1 MHGIMDRLVL
11 IRTSLKQINEIS
23 ASDLVSNLKKSTLK
37 RASKRA
43 CESPLPH
50 DALLS
55 QGDRIVAYKAA
66 LFDM

>member
-11 IRTSLKQINEIS
+11 IRTSVKQINEIS
-23 ASDLVSNLKKSTLK
+23 ASMLVSNLKNSTLM

-43 CESPLPH
+43 CESPPPH

-55 QGDRIVAYKAA
+55 QGDWIVAYKAV